1 MTGGHGRTGAHTPA
15 VHWVV
20 LVLLL
25 ASAIGLQ
32 AALDGRLH
40 RFEPARSI
48 LWIRSP
54 GVMSR
59 LSLGL
64 DALAADLYWIR
75 AVQYYGTTKLSAS
88 PSKNYDLLFPLLDM
102 TTTLD
107 PRFTIAYRFGAILL
121 SEPLPNGPER
131 PDQAI
136 ALLEKGIRLTPER
149 WEYYHDAG
157 FIEYWWR
164 QDNEKAGA
172 WFLKASK
179 VPGAPEWL
187 PQLAATVLA
196 EGGSQGSARELWLRM
211 AESDQEW
218 MRQAARRGLMRLD
231 AERAIEQLQAI
242 VNRFYDD
249 SGRFPATW
257 EELARAGRVR
267 GVPLDPSGEPYVLDP
282 VSGAVDVAPESQLHP
297 LRIARTAP

>member
-1 MTGGHGRTGAHTPA
+1 VTPRGGARTPA
-15 VHWVV
+15 VQWVV
-20 LVLLL
+20 LFLLL
-25 ASAIGLQ
+25 ASAVGVQ
-32 AALDGRLH
+32 ATLDGRFR
-40 RFEPARSI
+40 RFEPARSV
-48 LWIRSP
+48 LWVQSRS
-54 GVMSR
+54 VMRR
-59 LSLGL
+59 LALGF
-64 DALAADLYWIR
+64 DALAADVYWVR
-75 AVQYYGTTKLSAS
+75 AVQYYGSTKLAKTEH
-88 PSKNYDLLFPLLDM
+88 KNYDLLFPLLDM

-136 ALLEKGIRLTPER
+136 ALLEKGIRETPDR

-164 QDNEKAGA
+164 QDNEKAA
-172 WFLKASK
+172 DWFLRAAK
-179 VPGAPEWL
+179 VPDAPEWM

-196 EGGSQGSARELWLRM
+196 EGGSQESARELWLRM

-218 MRQAARRGLMRLD
+218 MRQAAQRGLMRLD

-249 SGRFPATW
+249 ARRFPASW
-257 EELARAGRVR
+257 DELARAGRVR
-267 GVPLDPSGEPYVLDP
+267 GIPLDPTGEPYVLDP
-282 VSGAVDVAPESQLHP
+282 VSGAVDVAPASPLFP
-297 LRIARTAP
+297 LRIVRTAP